1 MVHGLYCGPMDYDGL
16 IWRRDIMAT
25 GSITTLGVGS
35 GLDLQNILDQLK
47 DVEKA
52 PITAKETQ
60 KTDLQKEIKAYN
72 SVNAKLFAMKSSSLA
87 LSLESNFLKNS
98 TSVSDE
104 EILSATTNDGIA
116 ESSHSIEVIQK
127 ARYNSWQTK
136 GVASSDAVVYP
147 EPETGI
153 LAPDSNVTPQAET
166 MTILYGAAEEQQEI
180 EISLVPGMGL
190 NDIADA
196 INTSEANKNDDGE
209 QLARASVQNN
219 NGKYYLRIAAASG
232 GNSAESQVSVQG
244 FDYAIADTTVAIN
257 QGGSD
262 SPMYVSI
269 APGTTYEEIAT
280 LINSNSDNPGVN
292 ADVVNTGEPD
302 TPYRLILTSNKT
314 GEENR
319 ISIQNLPMTEMT
331 GADEESLNS
340 RFTVNGTTY
349 QRQSNDNINDVISG
363 VTLNLKKTGETNLG
377 IQKNM
382 DSVKEK
388 TTALIDGFNELVADI
403 KGTSTD
409 TETDTGTDTEESD
422 TPLADSYDIKGM
434 ISRLTSLLS
443 TTVNSDSDY
452 TSLFDLGLEI
462 DKNGVMSLDETM
474 LDQAIASNPEAIQ
487 DLFIGDAEKKI
498 KGLGDIIDDGIA
510 GMVSS
515 QSVVSTEIDAA
526 QTRIQR
532 LDMDILNST
541 ERLEKRYET
550 MTNEF
555 VRLDTYISQLN
566 NEADYMKSVFDSFN
580 NSKE

>member
-72 SVNAKLFAMKSSSLA
+72 SVNAKLFAMKSNSLA

-136 GVASSDAVVYP
+136 GVASADAVVYP

-153 LAPDSNVTPQAET
+153 LAPDSDVTPQAET
-166 MTILYGAAEEQQEI
+166 MTILYGAAEAQQEI

-196 INTSEANKNDDGE
+196 INTSEANKNDDDE
-209 QLARASVQNN
+209 QLATASVQNN
-219 NGKYYLRIAAASG
+219 NGKYYIRIASASG

-244 FDYAIADTTVAIN
+244 FDYAIADTAVAIN

-319 ISIQNLPMTEMT
+319 ISIQNLPMTEKT